1 MVKKNLETKVKEAV
15 IEIKNSV
22 VEIKKSVRGIYDVI
36 NDMTLSL
43 YHVITDRRGCGDGFY
58 SGDYR
63 V

>member
-22 VEIKKSVRGIYDVI
+22 VEIKKSVKGIYDVI

-43 YHVITDRRGCGDGFY
+43 YHVITDRRNFRDGFY
-58 SGDYR
+58 GNDYQA
-63 V
+63 